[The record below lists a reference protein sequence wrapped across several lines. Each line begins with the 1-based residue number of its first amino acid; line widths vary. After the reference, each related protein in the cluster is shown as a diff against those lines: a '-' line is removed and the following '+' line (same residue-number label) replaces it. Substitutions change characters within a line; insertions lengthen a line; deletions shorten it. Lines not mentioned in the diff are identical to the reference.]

1 MQSEELG
8 VKREGNVIRVS
19 IRKKLQQ
26 SNTPNHKLSTD
37 N

>member
-19 IRKKLQQ
+19 IRKKVTAEQY
-26 SNTPNHKLSTD
+26 TKP
-37 N
+37 